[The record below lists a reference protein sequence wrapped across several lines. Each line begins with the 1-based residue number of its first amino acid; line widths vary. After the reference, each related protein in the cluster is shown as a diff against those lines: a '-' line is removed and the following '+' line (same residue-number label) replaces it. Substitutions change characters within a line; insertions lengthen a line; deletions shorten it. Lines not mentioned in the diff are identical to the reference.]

1 MGRMLSAQPMRAP
14 AATQPVKLNP
24 IFQATGPK
32 PVKTEDV
39 PGYLP
44 TKGEIDPTR
53 VLALKCALAM
63 LFTRMSVLP
72 ELAATITGANLYI
85 LYLVAPPAIIGCIMT
100 GGFGRAFERREVTL
114 FSLFYLMMWIDVPF
128 SSWMSLSFARAF
140 GYMRTDLICL
150 YVVAGLVLGWSDV
163 QKLYRALAWAGVL
176 VVFMIFRFAKPD
188 TLGRLTLD
196 GGAIQDSTIGN
207 SNDLSA
213 HLMLMMPFIAWY
225 ALEPKRHF
233 LVRYPLL
240 GMIGYGIWCNF
251 LTSSRGALVA
261 MSVVSLYLLIRANST
276 QRIMALVA
284 IPALAALML
293 AVLPTSNLL
302 RLATLFGA
310 SAEKTVN
317 SAEAEESS
325 AARQYLVEQSIKFT
339 LENPMFGIGPG
350 NFSNYEGLVAAAKGE
365 KGNWHETH
373 NTWTQISSECGL
385 VALGFFA
392 AGLFGA
398 FGAVNKLYGRAV
410 RAGHEQM
417 VRTCVAYQTS
427 LLGYLV
433 CITFLA
439 CGYRFTLPVM
449 IGVGTAMNF
458 AGMRY
463 LDFYLPVGQTRPV
476 PR

>member
-1 MGRMLSAQPMRAP
+1 MLSAQPMRAP
-14 AATQPVKLNP
+14 VATQPAKLNP
-24 IFQATGPK
+24 IFQATAPK
-32 PVKTEDV
+32 PVITEDL

-44 TKGEIDPTR
+44 TKGELDPTR
-53 VLALKCALAM
+53 VLAFKCAVAM

-72 ELAATITGANLYI
+72 ELAATITGVNLYL

-100 GGFGRAFERREVTL
+100 GGFGRAFERKEVVL
-114 FSLFYLMMWIDVPF
+114 WSMFYMIMWIDVPF
-128 SSWMSLSFARAF
+128 SSWVGLSFNRAF
-140 GYMRTDLICL
+140 GYLRTDLICL
-150 YVVAGLVLGWSDV
+150 YIVAGLVLGWSDV
-163 QKLYRALAWAGVL
+163 RKVYNALAGAGAWVVL
-176 VVFMIFRFAKPD
+176 MVFRYARPD
-188 TLGRLTLD
+188 SLGRLTLD
-196 GGAIQDSTIGN
+196 GGDMQDSTIGN

-225 ALEPKRHF
+225 AMAPKRHF
-233 LVRYPLL
+233 MVRYPLFGL
-240 GMIGYGIWCNF
+240 IGYGIWCNF

-261 MSVVSLYLLIRANST
+261 MAVVAVYLMIRANGT
-276 QRIMALVA
+276 QRIAAMLA
-284 IPALAALML
+284 IPTLAAIMV

-317 SAEAEESS
+317 SAEAEEST

-339 LENPMFGIGPG
+339 LENPLFGIGPG
-350 NFSNYEGLVAAAKGE
+350 NFSNYEGIVAAAKGE

-373 NTWTQISSECGL
+373 NSWTQISSECGL
-385 VALGFFA
+385 VALVFFVAALVSAFA
-392 AGLFGA
+392 A
-398 FGAVNKLYGRAV
+398 VNRLYRRA
-410 RAGHEQM
+410 RGIGHEEIL
-417 VRTCVAYQTS
+417 RTCVAYQTS
-427 LLGYLV
+427 VIGYAV

-449 IGVGTAMNF
+449 VGLGAAMNY

-463 LDFYLPVGQTRPV
+463 LDFYIPPGATRPV